1 MYAITGITG
10 NVGRAAGN
18 ALIKQNL
25 PVKAVVR
32 NPAKGIEWQEK
43 GAIVALA
50 EFHDAFALEKAFSG
64 ANGIFIM
71 TPPLFDSEDPLKD
84 HDLMLQA
91 LCAALIKAQP
101 KKIVYLS
108 SIGAQHSNG
117 TGAIRKLY
125 DMEKAFNQLSIPT
138 VSIRAAW
145 FMENFSGFIASAKE
159 SGKLQSFLNPTD
171 MAIPM
176 IASRDI
182 GSLVAGLLIQEWS
195 GHRIIELEGP
205 CRYSVDDV
213 ALIMTYQLQ
222 RDVHASAIS
231 ENEFANTYQSFGFT
245 KSASLL
251 MAEMNVGFNN
261 KHIIFEDAGT
271 EHVFGNTLLEDA
283 LRSEL
288 MG

>member
-10 NVGRAAGN
+10 HVGGAAGS

-32 NPAKGIEWQEK
+32 NPAKGVEWQEK
-43 GAIVALA
+43 GAVVALA
-50 EFHDAFALEKAFSG
+50 ELHDALALEKAFSG
-64 ANGIFIM
+64 ADGVFIM
-71 TPPLFDSEDPLKD
+71 TPPLFDSENPLKD

-117 TGAIRKLY
+117 TGAIKKLY
-125 DMEKAFNQLSIPT
+125 NMEKVFNKLSIPT

-145 FMENFSGFIASAKE
+145 FMENFFGFIAGAKE

-171 MAIPM
+171 MVIPM
-176 IASRDI
+176 IASCDI
-182 GSLVAGLLIQEWS
+182 GRLVADLLIQEWG

-222 RDVHASAIS
+222 RNVYASAIA

-251 MAEMNVGFNN
+251 MAAMNVGFNS
-261 KHIIFEDAGT
+261 KHIVFEAAGT
-271 EHVFGNTLLEDA
+271 EHMFGNTLLEDA
-283 LRSEL
+283 FRSEL
-288 MG
+288 MT